1 MLVVYFKTLQQ
12 NRFYHSRKGV
22 SQIQISLQ
30 RNKLGLERGATA
42 PQVEQ
47 LILSFLGFSFW
58 CFTQKKN
65 LAFFARLFF
74 TFL

>member
-1 MLVVYFKTLQQ
+1 
-12 NRFYHSRKGV
+12 
-22 SQIQISLQ
+22 LQ
-30 RNKLGLERGATA
+30 RNKLSLERGETA

-65 LAFFARLFF
+65 LAFLLGFF
-74 TFL
+74 FIFL